1 MPEGR
6 VSVRL
11 LSRDLVCEQAVRL
24 ATDYLDGSLGQ
35 RERRRFE
42 RHLRSCPNCT
52 AYLEQ
57 LRITIALTG
66 RVDSENISASTRDDL
81 VELFKRFHR
90 D

>member
-1 MPEGR
+1 M
-6 VSVRL
+6 RL

-24 ATDYLDGSLGQ
+24 ATDYLEGSLSR

-66 RVDSENISASTRDDL
+66 KVDSETLPASTRDDL

>member
-1 MPEGR
+1 
-6 VSVRL
+6 VSVHL
-11 LSRDLVCEQAVRL
+11 LGRDLVCEQAVRL
-24 ATDYLDGSLGQ
+24 ASDYLDGSLS
-35 RERRRFE
+35 RRDRRRFE

-66 RVDSENISASTRDDL
+66 SVDSEALPPSTRDDL

-90 D
+90 E

>member
-1 MPEGR
+1 M
-6 VSVRL
+6 RL

-24 ATDYLDGSLGQ
+24 ATDYLEGSLSR

-57 LRITIALTG
+57 LRMTIALTG
-66 RVDSENISASTRDDL
+66 NVDSETLPASTRDDL

>member
-1 MPEGR
+1 M
-6 VSVRL
+6 RL
-11 LSRDLVCEQAVRL
+11 LNRDLVCEQAVRL
-24 ATDYLDGSLGQ
+24 ATDYLEGSLSR

-57 LRITIALTG
+57 LRITISLTG
-66 RVDSENISASTRDDL
+66 SVDSEALPASTRDDL

>member
-1 MPEGR
+1 M
-6 VSVRL
+6 RL

-24 ATDYLDGSLGQ
+24 ATDYLEGSLSR

-66 RVDSENISASTRDDL
+66 NVDSETLPASTRDDL

>member
-1 MPEGR
+1 M
-6 VSVRL
+6 RL

-24 ATDYLDGSLGQ
+24 ATDYLEGSLSR

-52 AYLEQ
+52 AYLDQ

-66 RVDSENISASTRDDL
+66 SVDSETLPASTRDDL

-90 D
+90 H

>member
-1 MPEGR
+1 

-24 ATDYLDGSLGQ
+24 ATDYLDGSLSR

>member
-1 MPEGR
+1 M
-6 VSVRL
+6 RL

-24 ATDYLDGSLGQ
+24 ATDYLEGSLSR

-66 RVDSENISASTRDDL
+66 NVDSETLPVSTRDDL